1 MSRGGRRAGA
11 GRPVVAEHEKRV
23 QLSISV
29 SPKTKEWMQTQSREQ
44 GVTMGTILEG
54 NLTGNKNQSTIAFA
68 WDVPE
73 QGPVKIELT
82 LKALEQKPERL
93 AKEYRDLLSMSLID
107 WQRLLMSLDV
117 DIGFM

>member
-44 GVTMGTILEG
+44 GVTMGTILE
-54 NLTGNKNQSTIAFA
+54 
-68 WDVPE
+68 V
-73 QGPVKIELT
+73 
-82 LKALEQKPERL
+82 
-93 AKEYRDLLSMSLID
+93 LID
-107 WQRLLMSLDV
+107 SFEDSCKEDDL
-117 DIGFM
+117 